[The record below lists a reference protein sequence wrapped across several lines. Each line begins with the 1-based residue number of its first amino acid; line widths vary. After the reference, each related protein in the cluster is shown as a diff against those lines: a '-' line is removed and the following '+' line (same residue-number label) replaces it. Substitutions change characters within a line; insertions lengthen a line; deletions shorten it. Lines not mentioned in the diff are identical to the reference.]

1 MEWSARS
8 RSKAS
13 CARSGPTRSS
23 PRIAPGR
30 SRNSCTASCG
40 TASRSTPC
48 SWWRHSTSSGSRG
61 RSTASWRTS
70 SPAPSLSRR
79 SPPFGGLEGARAG
92 RRRASVSIGL
102 LSFAAGGRGHES
114 RDGIEGVARTA
125 QIPLVRP
132 DARSSFS
139 VEPPMGPIE
148 KGATVQTRL
157 GTTPASS
164 FQLRL
169 KARPDSAFLLRA
181 RLSLWLGEL
190 GARRDEVFDVA
201 LAVSEAF
208 ANAVEHPH
216 EPTARRIEVEGC
228 FADGTITVTLRDFGT
243 WGEERQREEGGYG

>member
-1 MEWSARS
+1 
-8 RSKAS
+8 
-13 CARSGPTRSS
+13 
-23 PRIAPGR
+23 
-30 SRNSCTASCG
+30 
-40 TASRSTPC
+40 
-48 SWWRHSTSSGSRG
+48 
-61 RSTASWRTS
+61 
-70 SPAPSLSRR
+70 
-79 SPPFGGLEGARAG
+79 
-92 RRRASVSIGL
+92 
-102 LSFAAGGRGHES
+102 
-114 RDGIEGVARTA
+114 
-125 QIPLVRP
+125 
-132 DARSSFS
+132 
-139 VEPPMGPIE
+139 
-148 KGATVQTRL
+148 VQTRL

-243 WGEERQREEGGYG
+243 WGEERQREEGGYGFPLMRQLVDAVEVDTGSAGTLITLRRRIATPILG